1 MDGGCYNARSLAR
14 SLAALAALRSLRL
27 SKFERDIY
35 IRIRIRIVMKGEIS
49 RTCVIKTVEEDDK
62 WRDTLKTS
70 VDNDIDTTVSYEHGL

>member
-1 MDGGCYNARSLAR
+1 MDGGCYNARSLA
-14 SLAALAALRSLRL
+14 ALASIVEVR
-27 SKFERDIY
+27 EIY

>member
-1 MDGGCYNARSLAR
+1 MDGGSYNARC
-14 SLAALAALRSLRL
+14 AALASIVEVR
-27 SKFERDIY
+27 EIY

>member
-1 MDGGCYNARSLAR
+1 
-14 SLAALAALRSLRL
+14 
-27 SKFERDIY
+27 
-35 IRIRIRIVMKGEIS
+35 MKGEIS

>member
-1 MDGGCYNARSLAR
+1 MDGGCYNA
-14 SLAALAALRSLRL
+14 ALAPLRSLRCARSAAL
-27 SKFERDIY
+27 ASIVEVREIY